1 MKERDF
7 YDAAWERLVAL
18 RSYKLISTRSRSF
31 RLTRR
36 GIEFLKHEDKE
47 FYLGKIMLSDK

>member
-18 RSYKLISTRSRSF
+18 KSYKLISTRSRSF
-31 RLTRR
+31 ILTRER
-36 GIEFLKHEDKE
+36 DRVPETRRQRVLPRQNNAQ
-47 FYLGKIMLSDK
+47 